1 VLASLGVNFGRR
13 TKARGSGRWRRFK
26 GHGSSVAWGKRE
38 RGRGQRSCR
47 GGGTVTMQHGGEGEG
62 DDRQGARPTDA
73 IDVGCGRKTDR
84 WADLGSGPQQHYRV
98 AI

>member
-1 VLASLGVNFGRR
+1 
-13 TKARGSGRWRRFK
+13 
-26 GHGSSVAWGKRE
+26 
-38 RGRGQRSCR
+38 
-47 GGGTVTMQHGGEGEG
+47 MQHGGEGEG